1 MLLVTLLK
9 LYSYVV
15 LIRVILS
22 WLNPNPFNP
31 IVRFIYVVTE
41 PVLAPVRRVLPP
53 MGGLDFSPI
62 VVFVVISVLTAIL
75 L

>member
-1 MLLVTLLK
+1 MLLVT
-9 LYSYVV
+9 
-15 LIRVILS
+15 RVILS

-31 IVRFIYVVTE
+31 IVRFVYVLTE

-53 MGGLDFSPI
+53 IAGLDFSPI
-62 VVFVVISVLTAIL
+62 VVFVVISVLTGML

>member
-53 MGGLDFSPI
+53 IGGLDFSPI